1 MVGPMHRLEQIMLQK
16 KWPLDE
22 TNSTHSNYEKPILS
36 FGNQIGISNLIVYE
50 DDYFDRW
57 KNNLIVSTLAS
68 QKLIRLVFNEK
79 KKSLIYFENIS
90 INKRIRDIIK
100 LNNGKIA
107 LLTDRGNLP
116 EGIAKIIIVELK
128 ENN

>member
-1 MVGPMHRLEQIMLQK
+1 MHRLEQIMLQK

-22 TNSTHSNYEKPILS
+22 TNSTHSNHEKPILS